1 MNMKYV
7 IIAAVVVV
15 VAIIGAFF
23 TWNMIHKP
31 AGPSFNELLNETD
44 TKTYTASYYYLIYS
58 NIAGQVTNQGYEFVY
73 SQRGSSDRYIVV
85 TTTSQPIMG
94 LYIVT
99 TQLSNGSLI
108 QCVAQPLYSGCF
120 VRIKHSIL

>member
-15 VAIIGAFF
+15 VAIIGTFF

-31 AGPSFNELLNETD
+31 TGPSFNELLNETN
-44 TKTYTASYYYLIYS
+44 TKTYTASYYYFIYS

-85 TTTSQPIMG
+85 TTTNQPIMS

-108 QCVAQPLYSGCF
+108 QCVAQPL
-120 VRIKHSIL
+120 